1 MMSFLIRKINALKII
16 LVTCEPICNIFIQH
30 DRDETFGARTTTGA
44 KTCAKVLTSVQTTAS
59 EHKRVGVARPRFT
72 AGHQE

>member
-1 MMSFLIRKINALKII
+1 MHLKSFWSHVNRF
-16 LVTCEPICNIFIQH
+16 VTSSFNMT
-30 DRDETFGARTTTGA
+30 ETFGARTTTGE
-44 KTCAKVLTSVQTTAS
+44 KMCAKVLTSVQTMAS